1 MNKKHILNSRKYRV
15 YHRKIG
21 LILIFFVIF
30 VSFTGFLLGVKD
42 EFGFKPKTNFVE
54 TSTINEWISLI
65 QLDSISKDYVYNQL
79 KLDTIID
86 RIDYRPSKGI
96 VKVLF
101 KSHFTELQINVQTGD
116 ILSVSRRFDTIIEK
130 LHDGSIFDFYFTNS
144 NISKIIYTLLLS
156 FGIMFVAISGFLLW
170 YYPKKIKKNNAKNQ

>member
-1 MNKKHILNSRKYRV
+1 MNKKHILNSRKYIV